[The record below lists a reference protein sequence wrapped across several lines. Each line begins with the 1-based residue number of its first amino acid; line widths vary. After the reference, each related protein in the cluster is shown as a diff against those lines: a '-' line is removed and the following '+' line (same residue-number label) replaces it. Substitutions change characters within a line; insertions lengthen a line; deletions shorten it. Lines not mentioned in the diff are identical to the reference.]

1 MTRWERM
8 FFGEDNNRKSSIMGR
23 IQDSE
28 NVKAGRSLSLEERRE
43 LLMLHQK
50 IVEIYGREDIFWR

>member
-8 FFGEDNNRKSSIMGR
+8 FFGEDNNRKSSVMGR

>member
-1 MTRWERM
+1 M
-8 FFGEDNNRKSSIMGR
+8 FFGEDNNRKSSVMGR

-28 NVKAGRSLSLEERRE
+28 NVKAGRSLSLKERRE